1 MVLIPTFSGSQL
13 EEKHLPQVTL
23 NVVLCIRQR
32 RLSFLPPLMAFSKV
46 LNPPFIIQPQ
56 QLQNCPGC
64 LFCYGGEGFP
74 KLC

>member
-46 LNPPFIIQPQ
+46 VNPP
-56 QLQNCPGC
+56 LS
-64 LFCYGGEGFP
+64 
-74 KLC
+74 